1 MCMKEVRMTASAP
14 AVEKLPRLRT
24 DTAAAAAASLA
35 NRAYARLL
43 SSGTAVTTGQYVA
56 ALAERGIG
64 PEGARARIKR
74 DRDKGR
80 LVTVTHEGEAV
91 IPTFQLRPDFEH
103 DRLAGDVVHALL
115 AAGYGPWDIWDWAQ
129 TPNPWIARRTPAD
142 TVRAGDADAI
152 ARALAAAT
160 GEGPDA

>member
-1 MCMKEVRMTASAP
+1 MTASAS
-14 AVEKLPRLRT
+14 AVEELPHLRT
-24 DTAAAAAASLA
+24 DTAAAAAAALA

-43 SSGTAVTTGQYVA
+43 DSGTAVTTGQYIG

-91 IPTFQLRPDFEH
+91 IPTFQLQPDFEH
-103 DRLAGDVVHALL
+103 HRLAGDVVHALL
-115 AAGYGPWDIWDWAQ
+115 AAGFGSWDIWDWAE
-129 TPNPWIARRTPAD
+129 TPNAWIARRTPAD
-142 TVRAGDADAI
+142 AVRAGDTDAI